1 MLLVNHGGIS
11 GSHHPAV
18 FRRLGR
24 VWWPPLLAMVHGYQV
39 LQSPA
44 PEIIA
49 SAVTSAIHIQF
60 PPQGEAPRGRRL
72 GRHLPLDLRVFG
84 RRECLV
90 HGGRA
95 LGHGH
100 GSGRIEP
107 GSFGFGGLVCH
118 LPPFHLRWLHRF
130 VPRLRRGA
138 KLSLP
143 GGWELRLGG
152 ERG

>member
-1 MLLVNHGGIS
+1 
-11 GSHHPAV
+11 
-18 FRRLGR
+18 
-24 VWWPPLLAMVHGYQV
+24 MVASPTGHGYQV

-49 SAVTSAIHIQF
+49 SAVTSAIPNVLHIQF

-72 GRHLPLDLRVFG
+72 GRHLPLDLRVSG
-84 RRECLV
+84 RGECLV
-90 HGGRA
+90 HGGPA

-130 VPRLRRGA
+130 VPRLRRGG